1 VNIYVKRRQV
11 RARKKRRI
19 RSTLVGTPERPRLT
33 VFRSARHIY
42 VQAID
47 DQSGRTLVSAGT
59 TDAALRD
66 QNGGNV
72 KAAAAVGKL
81 LAARLLERGISR
93 AVFDRN
99 GFLYHGRIQAV
110 AEGAREAGITI

>member
-1 VNIYVKRRQV
+1 MDAKRRLV
-11 RARKKRRI
+11 RARKKRKI
-19 RSTLVGTPERPRLT
+19 RSTVSGTPERPRLT

-47 DQSGRTLVSAGT
+47 DLSGRTLASAAT
-59 TDAALRD
+59 TDGALPE

-72 KAAAAVGKL
+72 KAAEAVGKL
-81 LAARLLERGISR
+81 LAARLLEKGVSR

-99 GFLYHGRIQAV
+99 GFLYHGRIRAV